1 MMMVLAQLRGQTW
14 GRQRLEWRVLLF
26 KEAAGPMNKPYSQ

>member
-1 MMMVLAQLRGQTW
+1 MMMVLAQLRGQT
-14 GRQRLEWRVLLF
+14 GRQRLEWRVLLL